1 MFRYHFGLHL
11 DGASPPSAYQGLQSS
26 ICGPESI
33 LSALETFL
41 GLPPVDQHPLQRKIA
56 YRDLIAATLAGEP
69 FYARSFRSDPLAT
82 ASLLL
87 SWRDS
92 LTEAGWH
99 AGLNHEEAPPRLQA
113 LANLESAF
121 RHTGLADATHAGRIA
136 AILAAVGSGSKPA
149 IESLVVIDLQETLP
163 LCWRRLFDAIG
174 AEYNGLIPTNTLAST
189 DSLLGS
195 VQSSFLGQNTN
206 SPGTPDSL
214 RIITA
219 STAEAAAAALASQLA
234 NLDPSTTTL
243 IADSGER
250 ETLNRHL
257 ESLDLPLP
265 TAKTETAAALLELPA
280 LVLRC
285 RIAPLDPQAWIEFL
299 LHPISPVPSRLRNRL
314 AETINNLPGRG
325 PHWEEALEKCVA
337 LIDATDTDAI
347 AKLQQT
353 YADWIDAPLIDPA
366 TLTGPALADSLTSL
380 AKWLASRGGA
390 KKSDDASDAS
400 EWIIASRAVA
410 QLESLFRS
418 EATITRIEFNRL
430 LTEWHQSASAT
441 TRFHGQVGSV
451 TAISSPAQLLAPQDQ
466 IIWWRPTPT
475 HTRRSPW
482 SRTESD
488 WLSSN
493 DIILLDETTLA
504 LAAETSATRA
514 VLFAG
519 KSLTIY
525 QVTQSEGGPTGQ
537 AGIIT
542 RLLSLCGHSI
552 IVPARGLSATEAI
565 PLRPLPPLRRWW
577 NLKTPGL
584 LPPRECESFSSVS
597 KVIDAPVDWALEKH
611 AKLSAGSISSFRA
624 SDSALRSGSVLHAV
638 AEELFNHP
646 EIHWQTTSESAI
658 HQFIADLFP
667 GLLTSQAAL
676 YLTPGYE
683 AARTR
688 LLQSAQQCLW
698 HLIEILREAGVT
710 EVTLEQ
716 PIDAVRFIGGQ
727 IGGRIDLIA
736 RRADGKT
743 AVIDLKLGGK
753 TKRREELQNNRHL
766 QLATY
771 GHLMRQSE
779 GIEPATAY
787 FILSNGGALLT
798 RNESFFTNINPIPP
812 KGDSPASDWQVCWQ
826 EFEEIYQWRRQQL
839 DQGRIEVPVPGTEAD
854 EPPPIERWAPPKE
867 GNTYSSF
874 KNLTG
879 HPSNA

>member
-11 DGASPPSAYQGLQSS
+11 DGVSPPSAFQGLQSS
-26 ICGPESI
+26 TCGPETF
-33 LSALETFL
+33 LSALEASL
-41 GLPPVDQHPLQRKIA
+41 GLPPLDQCPLQRTLA
-56 YRDLIAATLAGEP
+56 YRDLIAVTLADEP
-69 FYARSFRSDPLAT
+69 FYACSFRCDPLAT
-82 ASLLL
+82 ARLLL

-92 LTEAGWH
+92 LNEAGWH
-99 AGLNHEEAPPRLQA
+99 AGLDHGDAPPRLQA
-113 LANLESAF
+113 LADLESAF
-121 RHTGLADATHAGRIA
+121 SDTGLADATHAGRIA
-136 AILAAVGSGSKPA
+136 AIFAALGSGSKPA
-149 IESLVVIDLQETLP
+149 VESLVVTDLPETLP
-163 LCWRRLFDAIG
+163 LCWRKLFDALN
-174 AEYNGLIPTNTLAST
+174 AEYDGLVPAKALADPDT
-189 DSLLGS
+189 VLGS
-195 VQSSFLGQNTN
+195 VQANLLGLNTN
-206 SPGTPDSL
+206 APGTPGSI

-219 STAEAAAAALASQLA
+219 STAEAAADALASQLA
-234 NLDPSTTTL
+234 NLDSATTTL
-243 IADSGER
+243 VADSAER

-257 ESLDLPLP
+257 KHLDLPLP

-280 LVLRC
+280 LILRC
-285 RIAPLDPQAWIEFL
+285 RLAPLDPQAWIEFL
-299 LHPISPVPSRLRNRL
+299 LHPISPVPSRLRHRL
-314 AETINNLPGRG
+314 AETIHNLPGHG
-325 PHWEEALEKCVA
+325 PHWEEALEKCITF
-337 LIDATDTDAI
+337 IDAADTDAI
-347 AKLQQT
+347 AKLRQA
-353 YADWIDAPLIDPA
+353 YADWIDVSLIAPA
-366 TLTGPALADSLTSL
+366 LTGPDIANSLTSL
-380 AKWLASRGGA
+380 GKWLASRAGA

-410 QLESLFRS
+410 QLESLLRS
-418 EATITRIEFNRL
+418 EAAITRIEVNRL
-430 LTEWHQSASAT
+430 LAEWHQSASAT
-441 TRFHGQVGSV
+441 TRFPGQVGSV
-451 TAISSPAQLLAPQDQ
+451 TAVSSPAQLLAPQDQ
-466 IIWWRPTPT
+466 IIWWRPAPT

-482 SRTESD
+482 TRDESD

-493 DIILLDETTLA
+493 HLVLLDESKLA
-504 LAAETSATRA
+504 MAAETSAARA

-519 KSLTIY
+519 ESLTIY
-525 QVTQSEGGPTGQ
+525 QVTQSEGGPTAQ
-537 AGIIT
+537 AGILT

-552 IVPARGLSATEAI
+552 IVPARGLTATEAI

-577 NLKTPGL
+577 DLKTPDL
-584 LPPRECESFSSVS
+584 LPPRESESFSSVS
-597 KVIDAPVDWALEKH
+597 KVIDAPVDWVLEKH

-646 EIHWQTTSESAI
+646 KINWQTTSESAL

-667 GLLTSQAAL
+667 GLLASQAAL

-688 LLQSAQQCLW
+688 LLHSAQQCFW
-698 HLIEILREAGVT
+698 NLIEILREAGVT
-710 EVTLEQ
+710 EVSLEH
-716 PIDAVRFIGGQ
+716 PIDAVPFIGGQ

-779 GIEPATAY
+779 GIEPATAF
-787 FILSNGGALLT
+787 FILSNGGTLLT
-798 RNESFFTNINPIPP
+798 RNDSFFPNTNPISP
-812 KGDSPASDWQVCWQ
+812 KGDSPASDWQACWQ

-854 EPPPIERWAPPKE
+854 DQPPLDRWAPPKD

-874 KNLTG
+874 TNLTG